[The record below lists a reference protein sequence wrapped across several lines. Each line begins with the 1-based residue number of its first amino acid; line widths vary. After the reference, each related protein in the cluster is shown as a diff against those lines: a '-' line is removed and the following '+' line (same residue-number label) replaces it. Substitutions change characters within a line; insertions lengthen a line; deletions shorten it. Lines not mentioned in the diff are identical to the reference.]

1 MPGEMKKDNQA
12 LGFLKNNKG
21 QNIVEFALLLAFCAG
36 IGLAAREAGL
46 LDALNESYSQQ
57 QAVYEPVAIVKNET
71 ARSGDIAAVEDTG
84 GGSNAVNQS
93 QASQNQNNNANS
105 SEASAFDALNELK
118 KNYTDLTDEVKEAIW
133 NAYKGEKT
141 YDNAAQETKAKH
153 ATLALLG
160 ADNVTDVSDENW
172 LAIKE
177 DQAWAFDDADKY
189 IYKFLLDNASLTAN
203 ELKIRNTYFASLSE
217 ETINKM
223 KTNRSN
229 SAFDSENAEDIPAI
243 YQGYLA
249 IKKQFWV
256 TDEQGN
262 VTIKP
267 VTLSLAPLIT
277 DTAFNATSDER
288 KVYNYLNGDKG
299 LKDYFDDFVT
309 GDDLTNK
316 VKAAFNLNGDYTIN
330 DTNLNA
336 MLTKENVS
344 DLADEFKK
352 EVDSGNN
359 LNLDTDETTIHD
371 FLSGK
376 DVNDVQARNKY
387 FADMDT
393 TVIGKMKDAADRSD
407 GSYDG
412 YLAMKKQFGFETIP
426 AETLNNFAPL
436 ISTDG
441 SISDEKKVFDFIKG
455 LKNYFNG
462 LNDSEAK
469 VWRAFG
475 LNGQY
480 NVDGVEA
487 ASLAA
492 MISKVDGNLAD
503 AATDEDFAFWKRI
516 KESHGWEWDAD
527 DNTIKNR
534 LNVFIG
540 QIKIDLEKQE
550 MTDAQFI
557 EQHIDEIVEE
567 LVERNAQFKNF
578 GNSDANKLT
587 IKKMITNLSSGQLN
601 EDAYKGYLAIKK
613 QFWQNNNQPVQLDDL
628 VPKQG
633 SSGGDLTPKP
643 DNVKG
648 LPLSVVEITST
659 NWNTQNIQNLIQRGS
674 VYKNGTDYYVY
685 FGWSNQCS
693 SLDDL
698 RQPYN
703 SVKIDDIYYEKN
715 YNTGDLLPSING
727 GDILVR
733 GNEAYVYTNNYY
745 VNSGYTCPVNLND
758 TGTWLKLDI
767 QGLIE

>member
-141 YDNAAQETKAKH
+141 YDNPAQETKAKH

-441 SISDEKKVFDFIKG
+441 NIADEKKVFDFVKG
-455 LKNYFNG
+455 LKDYFNG
-462 LNDSEAK
+462 LNESDAK
-469 VWRAFG
+469 VWRAFA

-480 NVDGVEA
+480 SVAGVDA
-487 ASLAA
+487 TTLAA
-492 MISKVDGNLAD
+492 MLANADGNIANVDDAFWSKVKENHGWAIDKD
-503 AATDEDFAFWKRI
+503 DETIKTELNDFVNRI
-516 KESHGWEWDAD
+516 KTDLGDDANDAD
-527 DNTIKNR
+527 K
-534 LNVFIG
+534 V
-540 QIKIDLEKQE
+540 
-550 MTDAQFI
+550 
-557 EQHIDEIVEE
+557 VEE
-567 LVERNAQFKNF
+567 LVKRQAQFKVI
-578 GNSDANKLT
+578 GSTDAGKAT
-587 IKKMITNLSSGQLN
+587 IKKMISNLTEDKLN
-601 EDAYKGYLAIKK
+601 ADAYKGYLAIKK
-613 QFWQNNNQPVQLDDL
+613 QFWAKGEYNIALSPLSSAGVPSDIQLDKNVVNIAENDSFSKLARGDVFTYNDKYYICISYYTPNMNKETLNNDAVEIFWDKVYDSEYLNTADPYNTYYKPLGKGSIVLTGNNDSEVWVVLEGNDFYRYPFNNNNN
-628 VPKQG
+628 G
-633 SSGGDLTPKP
+633 
-643 DNVKG
+643 KG
-648 LPLSVVEITST
+648 LKI
-659 NWNTQNIQNLIQRGS
+659 
-674 VYKNGTDYYVY
+674 GTKA
-685 FGWSNQCS
+685 N
-693 SLDDL
+693 
-698 RQPYN
+698 
-703 SVKIDDIYYEKN
+703 
-715 YNTGDLLPSING
+715 
-727 GDILVR
+727 
-733 GNEAYVYTNNYY
+733 
-745 VNSGYTCPVNLND
+745 
-758 TGTWLKLDI
+758 
-767 QGLIE
+767 